1 MNQLERLQAKTAKVA
16 VLGLNSEGLKYI
28 NLGCNKFDTVAYD
41 HNSALI
47 STSVVSIL
55 DRMVAQRENLH
66 ITSDSSDL
74 RACGVFILNGLS
86 GANIDWN
93 EVKTYARVLASNM
106 PVGSWIV
113 FGAHI
118 EPDLA
123 EVVLIPLIEQISGL
137 KLGSGFEVS
146 FMPDKVKDYNLS
158 NLGNQIKMS
167 HNLIVDSVNK
177 VLCGAKSSLAH
188 RISYQSYTQEL
199 RWLEDRIKS
208 SWVPMLNRMSSE
220 TFSEFLDQTVNDN
233 FLDIYE
239 HLKLSNE
246 RTVDYVRFLELAL
259 KNGLKHELELPSSSR
274 KSS

>member
-1 MNQLERLQAKTAKVA
+1 MNQLEKLRSKTAKVA

-28 NLGCNKFDTVAYD
+28 NLGCNKFDTLAFD
-41 HNSALI
+41 HNATL
-47 STSVVSIL
+47 STSVVAML
-55 DRMVAQRENLH
+55 AKMVAKRDNLH
-66 ITSDSSDL
+66 ITTDSAEL
-74 RACGVFILNGLS
+74 RACGVFILNGVS
-86 GANIDWN
+86 GPNIDWN

-177 VLCGAKSSLAH
+177 VLCGTKSSLAH
-188 RISYQSYTQEL
+188 RISYQSYAQEL
-199 RWLEDRIKS
+199 RWLEDRIKN
-208 SWVPMLNRMSSE
+208 SWVPMLNRMSAE
-220 TFSEFLDQTVNDN
+220 TFSEFLDQTVNDS

-259 KNGLKHELELPSSSR
+259 KNGLKHELELPSSNR